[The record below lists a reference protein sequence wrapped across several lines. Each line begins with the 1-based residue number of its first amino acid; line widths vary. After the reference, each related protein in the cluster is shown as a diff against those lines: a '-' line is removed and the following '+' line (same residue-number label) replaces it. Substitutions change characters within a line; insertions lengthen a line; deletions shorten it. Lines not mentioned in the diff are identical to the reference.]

1 MGDEQ
6 NAFVCHA
13 DAIPYAVLHPE
24 LVEEPRGHR
33 LSEDRAGARRRGKH
47 RRQDALE
54 LDKRLFEED
63 HAIEIPAAQASFTEA
78 EANGAIGKVEVVL
91 DPREALFFGS
101 RHEHAVAHERGGG
114 VVEVTGDAED
124 VHQNCR
130 RADVR
135 SSPPSLRECQPL
147 EPSGARPAPKIRATA
162 ATGTTT
168 RMYRR
173 NRSTCDCTT
182 AAR

>member
-1 MGDEQ
+1 MRDEQ
-6 NAFVCHA
+6 NAIVGDA

-24 LVEEPRGHR
+24 LVEQPRGHR
-33 LSEDRAGARRRGKH
+33 LSEDRARAGRRGKH

-54 LDKRLFEED
+54 LDERLFEED
-63 HAIEIPAAQASFTEA
+63 HAIEIPAAQASFTET
-78 EANGAIGKVEVVL
+78 EANGAIGKVEIVL
-91 DPREALFFGS
+91 DAREALLFGG
-101 RHEHAVAHERGGG
+101 RNEQAVAHERSGG

-135 SSPPSLRECQPL
+135 SSPLSLRARQPS
-147 EPSGARPAPKIRATA
+147 EPSSARLAPNIWPTA

-168 RMYRR
+168 YMR